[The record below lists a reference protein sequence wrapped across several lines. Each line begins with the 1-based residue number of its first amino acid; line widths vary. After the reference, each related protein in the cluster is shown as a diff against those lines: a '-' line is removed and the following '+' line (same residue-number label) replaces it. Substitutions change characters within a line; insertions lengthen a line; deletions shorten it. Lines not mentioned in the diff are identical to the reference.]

1 MYLVLKQRFL
11 TNQFRACGVEAVDD
25 TECSGL
31 NVAKEQF
38 WEDYFDKSA
47 TSSWS
52 DHQNYT
58 NVCRADT
65 YCLAYL
71 NKCAGVVQI
80 RPRQ

>member
-38 WEDYFDKSA
+38 
-47 TSSWS
+47 
-52 DHQNYT
+52 
-58 NVCRADT
+58 
-65 YCLAYL
+65 
-71 NKCAGVVQI
+71 
-80 RPRQ
+80 